1 MTKDMNDIKD
11 VDAVKSYFT
20 KEFMAGVT
28 SLSMDEMVTSLKELE
43 GTKYW
48 TAIVKYSQERLANA
62 QQALITMDP
71 FKEPTS
77 MARYQGVMSCLLD
90 LQEAVISLKA
100 KADEVETPKRR
111 KKKQNLDELGGA
123 YSVI

>member
-1 MTKDMNDIKD
+1 MTKDLNDKD
-11 VDAVKSYFT
+11 VNAVKAYFN
-20 KEFMAGVT
+20 KEFMLKVT
-28 SLSMDEMVTSLKELE
+28 SLPTDEMLVTLRELE
-43 GTKYW
+43 GTKFW

-77 MARYQGVMSCLLD
+77 MARYQGVMSGLLD

-100 KADEVETPKRR
+100 KAEEVETPR
-111 KKKQNLDELGGA
+111 KKKAKDLNELGGA
-123 YSVI
+123 YGVI